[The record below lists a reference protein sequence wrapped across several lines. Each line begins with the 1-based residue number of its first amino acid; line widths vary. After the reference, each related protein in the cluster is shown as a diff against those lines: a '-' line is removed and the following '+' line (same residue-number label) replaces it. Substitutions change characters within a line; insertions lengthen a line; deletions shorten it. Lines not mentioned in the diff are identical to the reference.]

1 MRRRNFLTAAC
12 SVAATWPFA
21 ALAQRSAVPVVGFLN
36 SGSAKEFMH
45 LAEAFRRGLADSGYI
60 DGKDVTIEYRW
71 AEGQPDRLPAQAT
84 ELVQRRVALI
94 VATGG
99 NLPALAAK
107 AATSTIP
114 IIFTG
119 GGDPVKLGLV
129 ASLSRPGGN
138 ATGLANIGISLEP
151 KRFELL
157 RDLVPRGMSIA
168 YLVNPRNPGAMAAV
182 KEVQAAASTTRRRVH
197 VVNASSEQE
206 FEAAFAAIK
215 ERRAD
220 ALLVGTDAFFMN
232 RRERIVAFAARY
244 GIPAIY
250 PFREFAV
257 AGGLMSYGAD
267 LPDQYRHVGVYAGRI
282 LKGAKPA
289 DLPVLQATKFEL
301 VINLKTAKSL
311 GLTVPSL
318 LAARADKLIE

>member
-1 MRRRNFLTAAC
+1 
-12 SVAATWPFA
+12 
-21 ALAQRSAVPVVGFLN
+21 
-36 SGSAKEFMH
+36 MH